1 MIRLLLGDA
10 AEKLKEI
17 EDASVDL
24 VVTSPPYDN
33 LREYKGYSFDFE
45 SIASGLVRVLKDGGV
60 IVWIVGDATIGGSE
74 TGTSFKQAL
83 HFKSLGLNLHDT
95 MVFKKK
101 NPIPQVYCKR
111 CPNEF
116 EFMFVFSKGAV
127 STHNPIFVDCAFAGV
142 KPGSYK
148 QFSTDDQIRNG
159 KANPVKQTKHKG
171 NIWEYSVGVRGEDK
185 SAHPA
190 PFPILLAYD
199 HIYSW
204 SNEGD
209 TVLDPFMGSGTTG
222 VAARELNRKFI
233 GIEIAPDY
241 YEMSR
246 QRIED
251 GRSGIEIKEWLARG
265 KTYLEYEDITF

>member
-1 MIRLLLGDA
+1 MIRLLLGDS

-17 EDASVDL
+17 EDSSVDL

-33 LREYKGYSFDFE
+33 LREYQGYSLDFE
-45 SIASGLVRVLKDGGV
+45 SIAKELYRVIKAGGV
-60 IVWIVGDATIGGSE
+60 IVWIVGDATIDGSE
-74 TGTSFKQAL
+74 TGTSFKQAIY
-83 HFKSLGLNLHDT
+83 FQSLGMNIHDT
-95 MVFKKK
+95 MIFKKR
-101 NPIPQVYCKR
+101 NPIPQVYSKR
-111 CPNEF
+111 CNNEF
-116 EFMFVFSKGAV
+116 EFMFVFSKGLV
-127 STHNPIFVDCAFAGV
+127 TTHNPIYVYCTHAGA
-142 KPGSYK
+142 KPSSYK
-148 QFSTDDQIRNG
+148 TFSTGEQTRPKEGNI
-159 KANPVKQTKHKG
+159 VKEKKQKG

-190 PFPILLAYD
+190 PFPLLLAYD

-222 VAARELNRKFI
+222 VAAKEMKRKFI

-241 YEMSR
+241 FEMAR

-251 GRSGIEIKEWLARG
+251 GRSGIEIKDWLARG
-265 KTYLEYEDITF
+265 KTYLEYEDVTF